1 MNKAIIA
8 LVSFFAW
15 SLLCFWQGY
24 RLSALDWSK
33 REQAQADA
41 HLQAI
46 QDAVESER
54 EAQRKVNDA
63 LEKQN
68 RRNQQIAANLVSEL
82 DSLRERAE
90 RAERMSETARTS
102 CAGADGRE
110 LSRQDA
116 EFLARESA
124 RADEIRAGLEAC
136 YAVLDGM
143 KK

>member
-1 MNKAIIA
+1 M
-8 LVSFFAW
+8 
-15 SLLCFWQGY
+15 
-24 RLSALDWSK
+24 SALDWSK

-54 EAQRKVNDA
+54 AAQRKVNDA

-90 RAERMSETARTS
+90 RAERMSADSRTA

-143 KK
+143 RK